1 VFECDDNRITL
12 IGYGSLEKG
21 KAHQYELPVPIDF
34 STGRYFRRLT
44 ITLAY
49 FSPTVSAKQKYRSAK
64 LWFVMEDNSLVS
76 ERINTDYHSVRR
88 GTLQHEMF
96 CGESATTWDPGENIR
111 IKVNCM
117 DDAET
122 KFDPVNYGLL
132 VSFEIAKE
140 TAAELDVDVYE
151 RVIDKVR
158 EAVPIQNRN

>member
-1 VFECDDNRITL
+1 
-12 IGYGSLEKG
+12 
-21 KAHQYELPVPIDF
+21 
-34 STGRYFRRLT
+34 
-44 ITLAY
+44 
-49 FSPTVSAKQKYRSAK
+49 
-64 LWFVMEDNSLVS
+64 
-76 ERINTDYHSVRR
+76 
-88 GTLQHEMF
+88 
-96 CGESATTWDPGENIR
+96 
-111 IKVNCM
+111 M